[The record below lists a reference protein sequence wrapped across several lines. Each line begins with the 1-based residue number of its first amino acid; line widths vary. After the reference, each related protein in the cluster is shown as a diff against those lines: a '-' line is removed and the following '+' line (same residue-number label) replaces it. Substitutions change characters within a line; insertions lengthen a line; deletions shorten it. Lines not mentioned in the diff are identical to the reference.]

1 MSTATIFA
9 TMSLTGL
16 GLAAVAARAHYVTRN
31 SSRREVYWFV
41 LALGVTCAVVPAIIS
56 AFNWNGAL
64 QFIMH
69 TTLVLAAVFAVC
81 VHRRH
86 GRAAMRGAGRSV
98 AYEQE
103 WSAIAAALL
112 MGAFVTVMGYIV
124 VYPLY

>member
-56 AFNWNGAL
+56 AFAWNGAL

-69 TTLVLAAVFAVC
+69 TTLVLAAVFAVS
-81 VHRRH
+81 VQRRH
-86 GRAAMRGAGRSV
+86 DSAATRGVGRSV

-124 VYPLY
+124 VYPLH

>member
-9 TMSLTGL
+9 TMSLTGF
-16 GLAAVAARAHYVTRN
+16 GLAAAAARAHFVTRN

-56 AFNWNGAL
+56 AFAWNGAL
-64 QFIMH
+64 QFVMH
-69 TTLVLAAVFAVC
+69 TALVLAAVFAVA

-86 GRAAMRGAGRSV
+86 DRAAGRGEARAAV
-98 AYEQE
+98 YEQE

-112 MGAFVTVMGYIV
+112 MGAFVTLMGYIV

>member
-9 TMSLTGL
+9 TISLAGL
-16 GLAAVAARAHYVTRN
+16 ALAAVAARAHFVTRN
-31 SSRREVYWFV
+31 SRRREVYWT
-41 LALGVTCAVVPAIIS
+41 ALSFGVTCAVVPAIIS
-56 AFNWNGAL
+56 AFAWNGAL

-69 TTLVLAAVFAVC
+69 TSLVLAAVFAVA
-81 VHRRH
+81 VHQRH
-86 GRAAMRGAGRSV
+86 GRAADRGEVRA
-98 AYEQE
+98 AMYEQE

>member
-9 TMSLTGL
+9 TMSLAGFA
-16 GLAAVAARAHYVTRN
+16 LAAAAARAHYVTRN
-31 SSRREVYWFV
+31 SARRDLYWFV
-41 LALGVTCAVVPAIIS
+41 LAAGVTCAVVPAIIS
-56 AFNWNGAL
+56 AFAWNGAL

-69 TTLVLAAVFAVC
+69 TSLVLAAVFAVA
-81 VHRRH
+81 VHQRH
-86 GRAAMRGAGRSV
+86 GRAAERGGARAV
-98 AYEQE
+98 AYADE